1 MSAIAFRVNRKSGEY
16 VTTAVV
22 PSNHSEE
29 VRLSLAD
36 GVIVAVFLM
45 CLGGLI
51 CLLVAA

>member
-1 MSAIAFRVNRKSGEY
+1 MSAIAFKVNRKGGEY
-16 VTTAVV
+16 VTTTVV

-36 GVIVAVFLM
+36 GVIAAVFLA

-51 CLLVAA
+51 CLLVAG